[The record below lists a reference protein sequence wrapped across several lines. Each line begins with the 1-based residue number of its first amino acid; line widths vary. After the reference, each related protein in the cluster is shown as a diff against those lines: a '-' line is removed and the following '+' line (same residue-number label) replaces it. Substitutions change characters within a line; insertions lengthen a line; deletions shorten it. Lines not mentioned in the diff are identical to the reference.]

1 VDDFWKF
8 SPGIL
13 LLLEALKAVEGVI
26 FVNQFLPLP
35 PTRHA
40 APRRL
45 LYQEKLKSPTQNVY
59 ERPFVLKMVALFS
72 FPFTVFDC
80 HSPS

>member
-26 FVNQFLPLP
+26 FVNQFLTLLP
-35 PTRHA
+35 DEARSAEEA
-40 APRRL
+40 ALPRKT
-45 LYQEKLKSPTQNVY
+45 EKPCPKC
-59 ERPFVLKMVALFS
+59 A
-72 FPFTVFDC
+72 
-80 HSPS
+80 